1 MRRQAGR
8 LPAMVVDEE
17 VGELLLEGVDFGA
30 VADQDVGVVG
40 VVQGIVL
47 VVGLGVVEAFEG
59 SDLGDDGLVEDVG
72 GIELGDV
79 GGADFALLVVDV
91 EDRGTVGGADVGAL
105 AVELGGVV
113 DDGEEDA
120 EERAVGDLRGVIDDL
135 DGLGVAGGFGGDL
148 VIGGGGRGASGVAC
162 SRRDD
167 SLNALKDGLRSPEA
181 SSGEDG
187 GLLAMGGS
195 ERCVDLRR
203 GDRRA
208 GLGVGAAGDGEGE
221 KDRGE

>member
-105 AVELGGVV
+105 AVESGGVMN
-113 DDGEEDA
+113 GEEDL
-120 EERAVGDLRGVIDDL
+120 EELAVGDFGGVEDDF
-135 DGLGVAGGFGGDL
+135 DGFGVAGGFGGYL
-148 VIGGGGRGASGVAC
+148 VVGGGVGRTSGVTGGGC
-162 SRRDD
+162 RD
-167 SLNALKDGLRSPEA
+167 ALDALEDGLGSPEA
-181 SSGEDG
+181 AAGEDG
-187 GLLAMGGS
+187 GLFA
-195 ERCVDLRR
+195 V
-203 GDRRA
+203 
-208 GLGVGAAGDGEGE
+208 GDG
-221 KDRGE
+221 